1 MIESRDRRK
10 RNYLRETRLYAT
22 VTETERWGRVG
33 GHLSLLG
40 STLSRL
46 GDYGLVLLPNLR

>member
-33 GHLSLLG
+33 GI
-40 STLSRL
+40 
-46 GDYGLVLLPNLR
+46 